1 MAVTTYLHSAITS
14 QPSPYSDRIE
24 VLGHRS
30 DIPDLLSGSDL
41 FVYVSYLD
49 SISTA
54 VLKAQAA
61 GLPVIGGDVV
71 GVPTAVGDAGRL
83 CEPTSIEV
91 ERAVLDILGNSTH
104 REKLARQSEERMTEY
119 NERAARQYVYAWD
132 VLIEGRRLTGE
143 HVPLDGLA
151 STSRTDPDRTSQRI

>member
-1 MAVTTYLHSAITS
+1 VFRRYDSLSYRIAGGGHYLSTLRDHVTA
-14 QPSPYSDRIE
+14 SPYSDRIE

-30 DIPDLLSGSDL
+30 DIPDFLSGSDL

-54 VLKAQAA
+54 VLEAQAA
-61 GLPVIGGDVV
+61 GLLVIGGDVV

-91 ERAVLDILGNSTH
+91 ERAVLDISAIALIVKSWHG
-104 REKLARQSEERMTEY
+104 
-119 NERAARQYVYAWD
+119 RAKS
-132 VLIEGRRLTGE
+132 G
-143 HVPLDGLA
+143 
-151 STSRTDPDRTSQRI
+151 